1 MSDTPATS
9 TTQGSN
15 TSANFPAPV
24 LLLGCGGVLLT
35 IGALLPWVTVGSF
48 LSISGVTARWGLLTL
63 VAGLG
68 AIAIA
73 VQISTGRLVPRS
85 TDKALAIAGAVL
97 GLLSFAIAI
106 YVGFAIRDSIAD
118 DEGGAD
124 SSSSASTGNDE
135 FDESMDEL
143 ERSLEELFKV
153 GTGIG
158 VYATAL
164 GGLAV
169 GGGAAMKLRRDTTA

>member
-1 MSDTPATS
+1 MSDMPTS

-15 TSANFPAPV
+15 ASTNFPAPV

-35 IGALLPWVTVGSF
+35 VGALLPWVTIGNL
-48 LSISGVTARWGLLTL
+48 LSISGVTARWGLVTL
-63 VAGLG
+63 AAGLG
-68 AIAIA
+68 ALAIA
-73 VQISTGRLVPRS
+73 VQVGTGRLVPRS
-85 TDKALAIAGAVL
+85 TDKALAIGGVVL

-106 YVGFAIRDSIAD
+106 YVGFAIRDSIAE
-118 DEGGAD
+118 DESGSD
-124 SSSSASTGNDE
+124 PSSSASTGNDE
-135 FDESMDEL
+135 IDESMSEF

-169 GGGAAMKLRRDTTA
+169 AGGAALKLRRD